1 MAADF
6 QMTFRR
12 YGRFYQS
19 TRQYMQRKEVL
30 VSTNVILTLFTVSF
44 FAAFAIRPTALTI
57 SRLWREIQDKTTVRQ
72 QLESKIT
79 ELGEGQAML
88 LDLEEELALLDR
100 AVPPGAD
107 FSRLVRIVE
116 YVAGKHGLALSS
128 SRYSEIPLYE
138 SGTLASASAEA
149 GQLVTHPFSLTVNG
163 SFSSLRS
170 FIEELERLD
179 RLITVSS
186 VTLRPTRAQAE
197 EGLIDLQINVESS
210 AYSFPKGAE
219 LSE

>member
-6 QMTFRR
+6 QSTFRR

-19 TRQYMQRKEVL
+19 SRQYMQRKEVL

-72 QLESKIT
+72 QLENKIT
-79 ELGEGQAML
+79 ELGEAQTALSTLTQELGQ
-88 LDLEEELALLDR
+88 LDR
-100 AVPPGAD
+100 AVPAGVD
-107 FSRLVRIVE
+107 FTRLVRVVE
-116 YVAGKHGLALSS
+116 YVAVKHGVLLTS
-128 SRYSEIPLYE
+128 SRFSQITLYADR
-138 SGTLASASAEA
+138 SQASASAEA
-149 GQLVTHPFSLTVNG
+149 GQLLTHPFSLTVSG

-179 RLITVSS
+179 RLITIRSI
-186 VTLRPTRAQAE
+186 TLRQARAQDQA
-197 EGLIDLQINVESS
+197 GLFDLQMSIESS
-210 AYSFPKGAE
+210 AYSFPKEIPDSG
-219 LSE
+219 